1 MDIITSL
8 YLNVLDEKLFL
19 ESPFLGDRFNNVIK
33 SVVLG
38 TMYSTVNFNFNSRVK
53 KEFTHDGPSANT
65 FLAVFARNFVNLT
78 RKNRNANLDS
88 PA

>member
-1 MDIITSL
+1 MLLNFNVRNFDTDASIHRFMDIITSF

-38 TMYSTVNFNFNSRVK
+38 TMYSTVNF
-53 KEFTHDGPSANT
+53 
-65 FLAVFARNFVNLT
+65 
-78 RKNRNANLDS
+78 
-88 PA
+88 